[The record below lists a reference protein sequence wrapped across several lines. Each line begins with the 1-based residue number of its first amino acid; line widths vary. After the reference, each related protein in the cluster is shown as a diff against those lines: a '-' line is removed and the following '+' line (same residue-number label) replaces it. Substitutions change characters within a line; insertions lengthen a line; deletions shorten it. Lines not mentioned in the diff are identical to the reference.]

1 MRRALPQV
9 TRLRAR
15 RTVPWRKLIKGTLD
29 DLVDIIG
36 TLVKAT
42 FDIPGPNVGPVEGQS
57 FEVSPTL
64 ASTFGA

>member
-1 MRRALPQV
+1 ME
-9 TRLRAR
+9 
-15 RTVPWRKLIKGTLD
+15 KLIKGTLD